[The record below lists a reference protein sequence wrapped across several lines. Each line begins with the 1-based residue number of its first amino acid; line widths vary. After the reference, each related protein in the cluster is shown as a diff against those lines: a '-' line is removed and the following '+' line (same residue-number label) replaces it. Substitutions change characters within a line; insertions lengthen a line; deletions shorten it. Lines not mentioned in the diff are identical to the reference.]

1 MGCPLQGTPPSHCT
15 EDLLSLLLPRFLQN
29 AGRKSLK
36 SEPHSQTRSKA
47 RGGRTR
53 RGGSEELE
61 GEREARSQTTRE
73 SVGRREAGDPE
84 GRPGGSEGRRAPR
97 AGRRRRARR
106 RARAAAGRAA
116 PLGAGA
122 QPGGGGARGGR
133 EGPRSPRLRPT
144 GERSPPGDERLSP
157 ARVHRA
163 ARTAPAPS
171 APRPRVLE
179 TRRRRRRPPRGAPGA
194 QRRDRAAGCTRLP
207 QTSLQQV
214 GAAAG
219 RRATG
224 HLAEQPRLRVWRS
237 AGGRRTRPCPA
248 ALATPE
254 GARCSHLRR
263 RVPSP
268 SLSVEKGGVERRLAV
283 PSPERDAGRCV
294 NARAE
299 TL

>member
-106 RARAAAGRAA
+106 RARAAAGQAA

-122 QPGGGGARGGR
+122 QPGGGGGRGGARGAAESSSPADGRAQPTGGRAAVPNPGPPGCAHRARPQRAAAPGAGDPPPPPPPPAGRPRSPASRSCRRLHPTPADQSPAGRGGGGAPCDGALGRAAAPPGLEVGGR
-133 EGPRSPRLRPT
+133 EA
-144 GERSPPGDERLSP
+144 D
-157 ARVHRA
+157 
-163 ARTAPAPS
+163 AP
-171 APRPRVLE
+171 L
-179 TRRRRRRPPRGAPGA
+179 PRGAGDSGGRKVLAPASPGVSA
-194 QRRDRAAGCTRLP
+194 WRR
-207 QTSLQQV
+207 
-214 GAAAG
+214 GAWRG
-219 RRATG
+219 G
-224 HLAEQPRLRVWRS
+224 WRS
-237 AGGRRTRPCPA
+237 LPRKGTR
-248 ALATPE
+248 
-254 GARCSHLRR
+254 GD
-263 RVPSP
+263 V
-268 SLSVEKGGVERRLAV
+268 
-283 PSPERDAGRCV
+283 
-294 NARAE
+294 
-299 TL
+299 